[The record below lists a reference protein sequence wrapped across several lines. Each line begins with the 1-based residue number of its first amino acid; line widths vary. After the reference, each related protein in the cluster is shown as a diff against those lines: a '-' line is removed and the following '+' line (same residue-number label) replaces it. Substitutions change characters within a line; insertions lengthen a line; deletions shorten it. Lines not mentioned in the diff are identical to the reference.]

1 MPRFYALAAALA
13 AATPLAVMASP
24 PASEPISGKI
34 SVTGTATITKADDA
48 KEDGQKKKARK
59 APRIDLCLLLDT
71 SNSMDGLIN
80 QARAQLWTIVNNLA
94 ECRKNGRAP
103 ELRIALYEYGNQ
115 GLPSDGGWVRQ
126 VLPFTSNLDDVS
138 EKLFAL
144 TTNGGDEYCG
154 RVIEAATNGL
164 DWSRNDRDLKLIVIA
179 GNEPFTQGP
188 VDYHKA
194 CAEAAAKDIVV
205 NTIFC
210 GPKSEG
216 IATGWAD
223 GAKITDGTY
232 ASIDQN
238 QQIAEIKTPYDDDL
252 SKLSVQINGTFL
264 FYGAEPQRRRYSE
277 NQAAQDS
284 NAAGVSGSAAAGRA
298 ATKAG
303 GAYRFETDLVR
314 ELAEN
319 EEALKEIKDEEL
331 PAELKGKT
339 ESEQK
344 ALVKQKSAE
353 RDALQ
358 KKIADLSQKRDA
370 YITEERK
377 KQAGGQKEQT
387 LDEAL
392 LGAVREQAQ
401 KKDFS
406 FEK

>member
-1 MPRFYALAAALA
+1 MPRFYAFAAALA
-13 AATPLAVMASP
+13 VSAPLALMASP
-24 PASEPISGKI
+24 PAGKPVSGKI
-34 SVTGTATITKADDA
+34 SVAGTATIT

-103 ELRIALYEYGNQ
+103 ELRVALYEYGNQ

-154 RVIEAATNGL
+154 RVIEAATHGL

-238 QQIAEIKTPYDDDL
+238 QQIADIRTPYDDDL
-252 SKLSVQINGTFL
+252 SKLSVEINGTFL
-264 FYGAEPQRRRYSE
+264 FYGAEPQRQRLSQ

-284 NAAGVSGSAAAGRA
+284 NAAGVSRGAAAGRA

-303 GAYRFETDLVR
+303 GAYRFEADLVR

-319 EEALKEIKDEEL
+319 EGALKEIKEEEL
-331 PAELKGKT
+331 PGELKGKT
-339 ESEQK
+339 ESEQR
-344 ALVKQKSAE
+344 ALIKQKAAE
-353 RDALQ
+353 RESLQ

-370 YITEERK
+370 YIAEERK
-377 KQAGGQKEQT
+377 KQAAGQTGQT

-392 LGAVREQAQ
+392 VGAVREQAQ

>member
-1 MPRFYALAAALA
+1 MARLCAFAAALA
-13 AATPLAVMASP
+13 VTAPLNLLASP
-24 PASEPISGKI
+24 PAGEPVSGKI
-34 SVTGTATITKADDA
+34 NITGTATIT

-103 ELRIALYEYGNQ
+103 ELRVALYEYGNQ

-126 VLPFTSNLDDVS
+126 VLPFTDNLDDVS

-154 RVIEAATNGL
+154 RVIEAATHGL
-164 DWSRNDRDLKLIVIA
+164 DWSHNDRDLKLIVIA
-179 GNEPFTQGP
+179 GNEPFSQGP
-188 VDYHKA
+188 VDYHKS
-194 CAEAAAKDIVV
+194 CAEAAAQGIIV

-216 IATGWAD
+216 IATGWAE
-223 GAKITDGTY
+223 GAKIGDGTY
-232 ASIDQN
+232 SSIDQN
-238 QQIAEIKTPYDDDL
+238 QQIADIRTPYDDEL

-264 FYGAEPQRRRYSE
+264 FYGAEPQRQRLRE
-277 NQAAQDS
+277 NQALQDS
-284 NAAGVSGSAAAGRA
+284 NAAGLGGGVAAGRA

-303 GAYRFETDLVR
+303 GAYRFKADLVR

-319 EEALKEIKDEEL
+319 EEALDQIKDEEL
-331 PAELKGKT
+331 PAELRGKS
-339 ESEQK
+339 EKEQK
-344 ALVKQKSAE
+344 ELVMQKAAE
-353 RDALQ
+353 RESLQ

-370 YITEERK
+370 YMAEERK
-377 KQAGGQKEQT
+377 KQAAGQSGQS

-401 KKDFS
+401 KKDFQ